1 MNLALT
7 TDQHDLRDTVAKFL
21 TDKAPVSATRALLST
36 ESGFD
41 PGVWHQL
48 AEQMGLVGLA
58 IPEQYGGLGSGAV
71 ELFLVLHEMGR
82 VLYSGPYLAT
92 VVAAAALLRTGNQ
105 MACETHLP
113 AIAAGDTIA
122 TLAFAEPGGSWTAP
136 PTTKA
141 RPVRDGWVIDGTKTL
156 VLAVPAADL
165 FIVTAATPDG
175 PALFAVPSARTVVA
189 TTTLDTLDLTRRL
202 ATVTFAAAPAQHLAP
217 ADPGTIDAILDH
229 AYTAIAA
236 EQSGLMWAC
245 LDMST
250 DYARTREQF
259 GAKIGSYQAVAHACA
274 EILQQAEHGRDA
286 AHYAA
291 AAAATDEHPLAARV
305 ALAYTGQTAPQVTTQ
320 TIQIHGGIGFTWE
333 HDAHLYYR
341 RARSAALLFGH
352 PDHHLAAIAG
362 LAGL

>member
-1 MNLALT
+1 MNLTLS
-7 TDQHDLRDTVAKFL
+7 TDQQDLRDTVGKFL
-21 TDKAPVSATRALLST
+21 ADKAPVSAARALLGT

-48 AEQMGLVGLA
+48 AEQLGLVGLT
-58 IPEQYGGLGSGAV
+58 IPDQYGGLGAGPV

-82 VLYSGPYLAT
+82 ILYSGPYLPT
-92 VVAAAALLRTGNQ
+92 VLAAAALARTGNDT
-105 MACETHLP
+105 ACETFLP
-113 AIAAGDTIA
+113 AIAAGETIA
-122 TLAFAEPGGSWTAP
+122 TLAFAEPGGGWSAP

-165 FIVTAATPDG
+165 FVVTAATPAG
-175 PALFAVPSARTVVA
+175 PAMFAVPSARTVVA

-202 ATVTFAAAPAQHLAP
+202 ATVTFAAAPAEHLGP
-217 ADPGTIDAILDH
+217 ADPATIDAILDL
-229 AYTAIAA
+229 AYAAIAA

-250 DYARTREQF
+250 EYARTREQF

-274 EILQQAEHGRDA
+274 DMLRQAEHGRAA

-291 AAAATDEHPLAARV
+291 AVYGTDEFPLAARV
-305 ALAYTGQTAPQVTTQ
+305 AVAYTGQSAPQVTTQ
-320 TIQIHGGIGFTWE
+320 TIQIHGGTGFTWE

-352 PDHHLAAIAG
+352 PDHHLTAIAD